1 MTLLLRCAAFAAC
14 AIAADWSAARHRV
27 GTVGGP
33 PLDAAAGNDLIRARL
48 ADRFAGRRGPFLV
61 SRLALGAELGVALEY
76 ARGARANFSS
86 DLETLR
92 GNAGVYPATRR
103 EAAAFAAAYAA
114 AINATQTQ
122 GGLAAVFGTDA
133 EREVLA
139 ALAPR
144 ATRVG
149 NRALEPFYFAR
160 PWSAALRGRRVLVV
174 HPFAATI
181 RAQYAA
187 HAAGRS
193 LWADGDVLPA
203 LDLVV
208 VRAPVSLADAP
219 PPHGSW
225 SESLA
230 ATKAAIDAAGPVD
243 VALLGC
249 GSYGLPL
256 AHHVLERGAVAIYV
270 GGGLQVLFGIKGS
283 RWMAR
288 PFFAAAANEH
298 WVWPAADETPPGAA
312 GVEGAAYWRP
322 P

>member
-1 MTLLLRCAAFAAC
+1 MTLLLRCAASAAC

-76 ARGARANFSS
+76 ARRARELSS
-86 DLETLR
+86 DLGRSRQRWRL
-92 GNAGVYPATRR
+92 PATRR
-103 EAAAFAAAYAA
+103 EAAPPAAYAA

-144 ATRVG
+144 ARVG
-149 NRALEPFYFAR
+149 NRAEPFYFAR

>member
-1 MTLLLRCAAFAAC
+1 M
-14 AIAADWSAARHRV
+14 
-27 GTVGGP
+27 
-33 PLDAAAGNDLIRARL
+33 
-48 ADRFAGRRGPFLV
+48 
-61 SRLALGAELGVALEY
+61 
-76 ARGARANFSS
+76 
-86 DLETLR
+86 
-92 GNAGVYPATRR
+92 
-103 EAAAFAAAYAA
+103 
-114 AINATQTQ
+114 
-122 GGLAAVFGTDA
+122 
-133 EREVLA
+133 LA

-288 PFFAAAANEH
+288 PFFAATANEH
-298 WVWPAADETPPGAA
+298 WVWPAAAETPPGAA

-322 P
+322 PEATAVGQRVTS

>member
-1 MTLLLRCAAFAAC
+1 MTLLLRCAASAAC

-61 SRLALGAELGVALEY
+61 SRLALGAELG
-76 ARGARANFSS
+76 
-86 DLETLR
+86 
-92 GNAGVYPATRR
+92 
-103 EAAAFAAAYAA
+103 
-114 AINATQTQ
+114 
-122 GGLAAVFGTDA
+122 
-133 EREVLA
+133 
-139 ALAPR
+139 
-144 ATRVG
+144 
-149 NRALEPFYFAR
+149 
-160 PWSAALRGRRVLVV
+160 
-174 HPFAATI
+174 
-181 RAQYAA
+181 YAA

-208 VRAPVSLADAP
+208 VRAPVSLADA

-256 AHHVLERGAVAIYV
+256 AHHVLERGAVAIV
-270 GGGLQVLFGIKGS
+270 GGGLRSSSAS
-283 RWMAR
+283 RVPLDGA

>member
-1 MTLLLRCAAFAAC
+1 MTLLLRCAASAAC

-61 SRLALGAELGVALEY
+61 SRLALGAELGVALER
-76 ARGARANFSS
+76 AARARTSS
-86 DLETLR
+86 DLGALCAASTR
-92 GNAGVYPATRR
+92 RRR
-103 EAAAFAAAYAA
+103 EAAA
-114 AINATQTQ
+114 
-122 GGLAAVFGTDA
+122 GGLRGGDQRDANPGRPRGRLRDRRGARGARGPGAAG
-133 EREVLA
+133 ERRQPRSSPSTPA
-139 ALAPR
+139 ALVRGA
-144 ATRVG
+144 
-149 NRALEPFYFAR
+149 
-160 PWSAALRGRRVLVV
+160 RGRRVLVV

-193 LWADGDVLPA
+193 LWADGDVLRPWTSSSCG
-203 LDLVV
+203 
-208 VRAPVSLADAP
+208 RPCPSRP
-219 PPHGSW
+219 RRRTGPGPSPSPRRRRPSTPRGPSTSRSW
-225 SESLA
+225 AAA
-230 ATKAAIDAAGPVD
+230 ATASSRTVPSA
-243 VALLGC
+243 
-249 GSYGLPL
+249 
-256 AHHVLERGAVAIYV
+256 AVAIV
-270 GGGLQVLFGIKGS
+270 GGGLRVSSAS
-283 RWMAR
+283 RVPLDGA